1 MSMKIINDENIKAIN
16 DLNSALSEL
25 NFKGK
30 IRVKEIE
37 SREEIGVLV
46 ELPPMYSITAQPCI
60 VSIKNRYK
68 ETKLSF
74 SEVLEDINN
83 EIADLISTVKP
94 DYLKAARI
102 DNSFG
107 LNDIDKFSIII
118 SIRKENENNNRYG
131 A

>member
-1 MSMKIINDENIKAIN
+1 MNMKIINDENIKAIN

-60 VSIKNRYK
+60 VSIKNKYK
-68 ETKLSF
+68 ETKLLL

-102 DNSFG
+102 DNSFD
-107 LNDIDKFSIII
+107 LNDIDKFSITI
-118 SIRKENENNNRYG
+118 SIRKEDENNNRYG